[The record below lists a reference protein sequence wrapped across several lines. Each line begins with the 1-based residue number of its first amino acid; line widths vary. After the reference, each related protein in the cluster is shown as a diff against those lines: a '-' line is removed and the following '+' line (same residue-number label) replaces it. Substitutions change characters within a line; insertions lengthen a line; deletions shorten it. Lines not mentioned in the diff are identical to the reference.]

1 MRGTVGCSKR
11 VQLEVFGDPQLKARQ
26 GGAFGGPNGVQLEVL

>member
-11 VQLEVFGDPQLKARQ
+11 VQLEVFGDPRGPSLK
-26 GGAFGGPNGVQLEVL
+26 GVHLEVPMGCS